1 MVKTPSSKIVI
12 RHTTALPKNRTEI
25 EGLLTRQG
33 VELFLNELG
42 RGAIEAEVSSEPS
55 GVSSIDTSNDAE
67 PSPGSE
73 KLALGDTMTV
83 RLPALEF
90 TGLTGLAQMLVAAK
104 APEKIKALIENSP
117 VFGKVGASLDVAYG
131 YLRGGLTF
139 SSKIT
144 EWTSNSDSLTY
155 VDEGVELPKV
165 LKSWRHTHKI
175 SESGDGGMIV
185 DELEVEVDPAL
196 AAPVIEGALR
206 LHLESRGKAYKRVFE
221 KA

>member
-1 MVKTPSSKIVI
+1 MMKTPSSKITI
-12 RHTTALPKNRTEI
+12 RRTTALPKNRSEI
-25 EGLLTRQG
+25 EALLTREG
-33 VELFLNELG
+33 VERFLNELG
-42 RGAIEAEVSSEPS
+42 RGALEAQVSSES
-55 GVSSIDTSNDAE
+55 KADGVEAQSTD
-67 PSPGSE
+67 
-73 KLALGDTMTV
+73 KLALGDTLTV

-104 APEKIKALIENSP
+104 APEKVKSMIENSP
-117 VFGKVGASLDVAYG
+117 VFGKVGAGLDVAYG

-144 EWTSNSDSLTY
+144 EWTSNPESLTY

-185 DELEVEVDPAL
+185 DELEVEVDPAM

-206 LHLESRGKAYKRVFE
+206 LHLESRAKAYKKVLE
-221 KA
+221 TV